1 MKKFYT
7 LLLAIVLTLPA
18 FAQTTL
24 KDLEGDWT
32 FTVYDNSEG
41 TSTTPVKL
49 QLTCEVDGYEAYFM
63 FPDDV
68 TKFFYIGGSAS
79 NGDGTLGLRFDSWDQ
94 GKKGDYYPVVQP
106 YYISS
111 LGEGEQTVWADYNAE
126 TESFVKFY
134 RKNSSLILNA
144 DNIGFRCKLYNSIL
158 HSGDVAG
165 TWDYTIISAEKTK
178 ELGTLEIDQMDV
190 FSYDNGGGKCQ
201 MGITANVIA
210 NGIEE
215 SYDVHYKVETEDGT
229 EPVAEG
235 KSTVEIP
242 EGTEGEFTYSVSFYA
257 DVDFGTA
264 YTVTVWAE
272 SGEVKSDEA
281 VKEYTTVKAPAKLEF
296 VKAEAQNVTETTAD
310 IYVEFIATGLEDQDI
325 TVLASTSNGP
335 TVENVVVKNQT
346 SATLKVEGLE
356 AGKIYTYN
364 VDLRATNPD
373 NGNTIMPMGKP
384 VVIETPESPYKIEL
398 SSISYKQVANGAAF
412 TVGSVEATG
421 FEDDAVIDV
430 YFQLN
435 GSEEAPQKAIATE
448 DGKYEFTF
456 SNLKPL
462 TPYTAIIFGGSGEYG
477 SDDFIK
483 GEVYPENFVAGEP
496 QPSAIVRTAT
506 ASNVTTNSADI
517 EVTYIVENVPDGGKA
532 YIIATQTGVAEDA
545 TPIVEKIEVE
555 AGENKEAVI
564 NLTNLTAETA
574 YTFEVTA
581 VIYNSHDDQ
590 VSEDAVTPEKVA
602 FTTEAEEDKSG
613 IQSIDADGNAAV
625 RFFNLQGVEISNP
638 AAGGVYIKV
647 DGNKVDKVLVK

>member
-18 FAQTTL
+18 FAISSV

-32 FTVYDNSEG
+32 FMVKDNNNEGNETTLVLNMVYDYGECNFYMPEG
-41 TSTTPVKL
+41 KGCIYASSSNYDEDAGTVTFTFQTWSYTSMK
-49 QLTCEVDGYEAYFM
+49 A
-63 FPDDV
+63 
-68 TKFFYIGGSAS
+68 
-79 NGDGTLGLRFDSWDQ
+79 
-94 GKKGDYYPVVQP
+94 GDYYQDEKSFYLSDNEPNYTTVYAVYDIEQNSFTK
-106 YYISS
+106 YYHKIGSI
-111 LGEGEQTVWADYNAE
+111 ERVDEY
-126 TESFVKFY
+126 
-134 RKNSSLILNA
+134 
-144 DNIGFRCKLYNSIL
+144 IGFSATLYTDRNNTEE
-158 HSGDVAG
+158 AG
-165 TWDYTIISAEKTK
+165 SWNYTLVSAKYGVDEP
-178 ELGTLEIDQMDV
+178 GTLEIDQMDV

-335 TVENVVVKNQT
+335 TVESVVVKNQT

-483 GEVYPENFVAGEP
+483 GEVYAENFVAGEP

-506 ASNVTTNSADI
+506 ASNITTNSADI

-555 AGENKEAVI
+555 AGQNKEAVI